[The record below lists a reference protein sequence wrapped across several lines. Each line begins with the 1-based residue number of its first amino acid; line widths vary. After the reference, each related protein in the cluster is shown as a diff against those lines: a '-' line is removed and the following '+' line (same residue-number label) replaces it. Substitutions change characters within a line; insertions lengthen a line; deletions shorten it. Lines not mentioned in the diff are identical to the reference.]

1 MGLREAILG
10 LPFVDAVAETRRL
23 RRARRVS
30 GYVMESAPGHF
41 GSPIP
46 ALNEI
51 RRREAEIFAVPD
63 AVAGVRIEAEPQLE
77 LVRGF
82 ADLYRDQPFGAQPR
96 PGLRYHFENT
106 LFSYG
111 DALVLHCLLRSIRPR
126 QLVEVGSGFSSAV
139 ILDTNDGFLGGAT
152 TCTFIDPYPQ
162 RLRALLRGDD
172 HDRCTIVTQPVQQVP
187 LEVFDRLGEGDILFI
202 DSTHVSKVGSDVNR
216 LVFDVLPR
224 LPAGVLVHFHDVFYP
239 FEYPREWVYRGRA
252 WNENYLLRAFLM
264 FNGAFEVVLFN
275 SYLAHFHLDAVRAVM
290 PLWAERPGG
299 SLWLRRLG
307 DGPG

>member
-1 MGLREAILG
+1 MGLRDTILG
-10 LPFVDAVAETRRL
+10 LPLVDSVVEARRL
-23 RRARRVS
+23 RRARRAS
-30 GYVMESAPGHF
+30 GYLMESVPGHF

-51 RRREAEIFAVPD
+51 RRRDDEIFAVPD
-63 AVAGVRIEAEPQLE
+63 AIPGVHIDAEAQMALIQS
-77 LVRGF
+77 F
-82 ADLYRDQPFGAQPR
+82 AELYRDQPFGAEPR
-96 PGLRYHFENT
+96 DGLRYHFENT

-111 DALVLHCLLRSIRPR
+111 DALVLHCLMRRVRPR

-139 ILDTNDGFLGGAT
+139 ILDTNDRFLGGAT

-172 HDRCTIVTQPVQQVP
+172 DSRCTIVTQPVQQVS

-224 LPAGVLVHFHDVFYP
+224 LRPGVLVHFHDVFYP
-239 FEYPREWVYRGRA
+239 FEYPRAWVYMGRA

-264 FNGAFEVVLFN
+264 FNADFEVVLFN